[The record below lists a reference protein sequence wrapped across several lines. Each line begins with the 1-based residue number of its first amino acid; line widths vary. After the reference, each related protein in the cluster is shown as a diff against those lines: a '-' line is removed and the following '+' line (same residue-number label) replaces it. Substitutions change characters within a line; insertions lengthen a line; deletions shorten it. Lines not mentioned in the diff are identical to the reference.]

1 MKRSTEDAIA
11 SLLAATEKKYG
22 KGVLVQASEA
32 KNLEIR
38 RFSTGCLA
46 LDFALCGGWAEGRMI
61 ELIGQ
66 FSTCKSTLST
76 LACVEFMK
84 AHPDGFALYVD
95 LEGSCDKQWI
105 RKLGGDL
112 RRFVLSRPT
121 GGEEAGDALVDNL
134 RQLRQTEVPVLVI
147 LDSIAAM
154 IPTKETE
161 EDMDWNQPGL
171 HAKLVTKFLR
181 KVLVELRQ
189 DLLEENPQFTLIL
202 TNQIREKVGVMFG
215 NPETGTGGRARE
227 FFVSQQ
233 VKLTRESFVRK
244 KVSVPGGKDIQET
257 IGLKIKFI
265 VQKNKAG
272 GPQDERG
279 SFRFHTKPRDG
290 NTGGSIDN
298 ITDMVDYGL
307 HYGVLKKVGSKLE
320 YSGNQSTQ
328 KAFKEALK
336 TDQKLFQAVRK
347 DLITLAIDRF
357 NS

>member
-1 MKRSTEDAIA
+1 MKKSTEDAIA

-38 RFSTGCLA
+38 RFSSGCVA

-66 FSTCKSTLST
+66 FSACKSTLAT

-84 AHPDGFALYVD
+84 AHPDGFALYLD

-105 RKLGGDL
+105 KRLGGDL

-121 GGEEAGDALVDNL
+121 GGEEAGDALIENL
-134 RQLRQTEVPVLVI
+134 RQLRQTDVPVLVV

-189 DLLEENPQFTLIL
+189 DLLEESPQFTLIL
-202 TNQIREKVGVMFG
+202 INQIREKVGIMFG

-233 VKLTRESFVRK
+233 VRLSRESFVRK
-244 KVSVPGGKDIQET
+244 KVKTPQGKDIQET
-257 IGLKIKFI
+257 IGLKIKFR

-272 GPQDERG
+272 GPQDEQG
-279 SFRFHTKPRDG
+279 SFRFHTKPKDG
-290 NTGGSIDN
+290 NPSGSIDN
-298 ITDMVDYGL
+298 VTDLVDYGL
-307 HYGVLKKVGSKLE
+307 HYGVLTKVGSSLE
-320 YSGNQSTQ
+320 WGGKKFTQ
-328 KAFKEALK
+328 KAFKEGLR
-336 TDQKLFQAVRK
+336 TDPKLFQAVRDALVK
-347 DLITLAIDRF
+347 IAIDRF
-357 NS
+357 QS